1 MVGRH
6 QREEERGELLETDE
20 QTYCSVE
27 LNTLRTEASS
37 NSGET

>member
-1 MVGRH
+1 MLGHH
-6 QREEERGELLETDE
+6 QKEEKGDLLETDE